1 MTTRELANALA
12 TRDVDFGPVV
22 SLDADQAV
30 ADLVERVSAD
40 LGDFCRFE
48 LTKREER
55 MDENGYSRLLKLR
68 FSTFVGSE
76 EKDPVLIDPSLDC
89 APTGEPTVWDASS
102 QTGRRALPGFGLP
115 RYTCLSS
122 ADAHL
127 VPFWLHDFMSKTN
140 NSIEI

>member
-1 MTTRELANALA
+1 MRVVRGRLSPGEVRTVAGLPCTTAARA
-12 TRDVDFGPVV
+12 TRDVDFRLVV

-76 EKDPVLIDPSLDC
+76 EKDPVLIDLSLDC

-102 QTGRRALPGFGLP
+102 QTGRRALPGFVLP
-115 RYTCLSS
+115 RYICLS
-122 ADAHL
+122 L
-127 VPFWLHDFMSKTN
+127 LHRL
-140 NSIEI
+140 